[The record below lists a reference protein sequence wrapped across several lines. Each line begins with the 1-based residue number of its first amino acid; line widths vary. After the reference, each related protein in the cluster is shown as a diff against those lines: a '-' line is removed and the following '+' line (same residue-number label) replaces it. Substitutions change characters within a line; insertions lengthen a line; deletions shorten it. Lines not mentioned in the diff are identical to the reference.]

1 MKTIFTFVIL
11 LFTFILAKGQSNV
24 SVPAHLSEAAI
35 VQQVDEWIK
44 PYNNDSTP
52 GGVILV
58 MRDGKILFQK
68 AFGMANLQ
76 HNIPFTTITLTNIG
90 STSKQFTAFAITL
103 LQKQGLLD
111 FSDDIRKYFPELPD
125 LGSTVTLA
133 HLISHTSG
141 YREVFNSLL
150 MAGLNISDQISRSEV
165 VPLIQRQPEL
175 QNIPGEVWNYN
186 NTGYILLAM
195 VVEKVTGNPFD
206 KWMKVNVFEPLGMF
220 NTLVRMDPRQIIR
233 GSAEGYGKDEQDN
246 FQELTDLYVSAGAG
260 GIYTTAGDLAKWIGN
275 YFNPALGDKSIVDQ
289 MTSPY
294 ILNSGEKTN
303 YGFGLVIDKQNG
315 LNRFQHGG
323 ADLAHRSQF
332 FVFPTISG
340 AVVFLSNNAGISQDI
355 PEKVAELFFADVMDI
370 KKDDGFNFDSEYTE
384 FVPEYFDDFAGR
396 FALEVAP
403 DFVMEFV
410 REGNKYFT
418 QASNQ
423 PRFE

>member
-11 LFTFILAKGQSNV
+11 LFTFILAEGQSNV

-76 HNIPFTTITLTNIG
+76 HNIPFTTTTLTNIG
-90 STSKQFTAFAITL
+90 STSKQFTAFAIAL

-111 FSDDIRKYFPELPD
+111 VSDDIHKYFPELPD

-141 YREVFNSLL
+141 YREVFNTLL

-165 VPLIQRQPEL
+165 IPIIQRQTQL

-195 VVEKVTGNPFD
+195 VVEKITGTPFD
-206 KWMKVNVFEPLGMF
+206 KWLKENILDVLDMQ
-220 NTLVRMDPRQIIR
+220 NTLVRMDSRQVI
-233 GSAEGYGKDEQDN
+233 GNSAQGYGNEEEGN
-246 FQELTDLYVSAGAG
+246 FKEYTDLYVSTGAG
-260 GIYTTAGDLAKWIGN
+260 GIYTTAGDLAKWIAN
-275 YFNPALGDKSIVDQ
+275 YLNPTLGDKILVDL
-289 MTSPY
+289 MTTPY
-294 ILNSGEKTN
+294 TLNSG
-303 YGFGLVIDKQNG
+303 
-315 LNRFQHGG
+315 
-323 ADLAHRSQF
+323 
-332 FVFPTISG
+332 
-340 AVVFLSNNAGISQDI
+340 
-355 PEKVAELFFADVMDI
+355 
-370 KKDDGFNFDSEYTE
+370 
-384 FVPEYFDDFAGR
+384 
-396 FALEVAP
+396 
-403 DFVMEFV
+403 
-410 REGNKYFT
+410 
-418 QASNQ
+418 
-423 PRFE
+423 